1 MKKRLIPI
9 VVVLMA
15 ALLFSSSCTG
25 RSVPVPFSDAK
36 AEYLSGLPT
45 EKAPS
50 PDPSPSVPPTP
61 RPTPSPTPS
70 PSPTPVPYEGEEIA
84 QYALQFN
91 GYRYNYGG
99 MDPSTGFDCSGLVYY
114 VFRQFGYKL
123 NRVAADQALNGIEV
137 KTKAD
142 LLPGDIICFSWI
154 TNSYIN
160 HVGIYI
166 GDGKFIHAMDSANDV
181 VITKLTDYLETHRC
195 VMRRIVGAEEKLS
208 LSVIEEQERLDALA
222 LAERMAEEERIAA
235 EQAKN
240 ASPTPTPPPAFIP
253 DAGAIS
259 KAEAEEQH
267 RKEIEEAWR
276 AIWEEEPP
284 THEDAP
290 TEPESQPSAG
300 VEEPAPNENTPASS
314 TEPENALPADPPP
327 PAPDPEPQQNPDTG
341 SNIEPEPNNTDSI
354 FDGNIITI
362 TG

>member
-142 LLPGDIICFSWI
+142 LLPATS
-154 TNSYIN
+154 
-160 HVGIYI
+160 
-166 GDGKFIHAMDSANDV
+166 
-181 VITKLTDYLETHRC
+181 
-195 VMRRIVGAEEKLS
+195 
-208 LSVIEEQERLDALA
+208 SV
-222 LAERMAEEERIAA
+222 
-235 EQAKN
+235 
-240 ASPTPTPPPAFIP
+240 SPGLQTPTSITWGFISETENSSMRW
-253 DAGAIS
+253 I
-259 KAEAEEQH
+259 
-267 RKEIEEAWR
+267 
-276 AIWEEEPP
+276 PP
-284 THEDAP
+284 T
-290 TEPESQPSAG
+290 TL
-300 VEEPAPNENTPASS
+300 SS
-314 TEPENALPADPPP
+314 R
-327 PAPDPEPQQNPDTG
+327 
-341 SNIEPEPNNTDSI
+341 S
-354 FDGNIITI
+354 
-362 TG
+362 